1 MSYTL
6 TIPCGCSVYVS
17 CNPHTRV
24 AHARI
29 VERRGTACPTR
40 RHVVGARV
48 WLWELLPDPSCT
60 LRALVYAVEE
70 GQAPALVA
78 EVAPTAGP
86 LRGTRPTYH

>member
-6 TIPCGCSVYVS
+6 TIPCGCSIYVS

-29 VERRGTACPTR
+29 VERRGSACPTR

-48 WLWELLPDPSCT
+48 WLWELLPDPSYS
-60 LRALVYAVEE
+60 ASPVYAVEE
-70 GQAPALVA
+70 GQLQPS
-78 EVAPTAGP
+78 
-86 LRGTRPTYH
+86 

>member
-17 CNPHTRV
+17 CHPLTRV

-29 VERRGTACPTR
+29 VERRGTACPMR

-48 WLWELLPDPSCT
+48 WLWELLPDPSYT
-60 LRALVYAVEE
+60 ASPVYAVEE
-70 GQAPALVA
+70 GRLQ
-78 EVAPTAGP
+78 P
-86 LRGTRPTYH
+86 L

>member
-1 MSYTL
+1 MSYNL

-17 CNPHTRV
+17 CHPHTRV

-48 WLWELLPDPSCT
+48 WLWELLPDPFVLTSP
-60 LRALVYAVEE
+60 VYAVEE
-70 GQAPALVA
+70 GLLQL
-78 EVAPTAGP
+78 
-86 LRGTRPTYH
+86 L